1 MTKTFLKRIIVV
13 VTLLERSSHEMK
25 KLLAV
30 LIAAIAATIGCFSL
44 TGCKKEENTLI
55 VYTEAGFAP
64 FEFKEKGKRDV
75 IGVDIE
81 IAKYI
86 ANKYGYK
93 LKIVDGNFD
102 TIIAG
107 IKEDNA
113 LGIAGISWTAS
124 RAENVEFSKFY
135 FGGTFQ
141 TVIYMKSSN
150 PALNEDGVFLK
161 SNFNGKDVVY
171 QSGTTGN
178 SLVNENK
185 TAWGVKTV
193 KGFAEYA
200 FALEYLKTSP
210 STYLVLDSYVAAQF
224 CAQNNDIAYATIEDV
239 AAESYGIVAKKGN
252 SKLIEKVN
260 GCIDELLQEDE
271 NGKTQIDKWYDK
283 FSVIEPEE

>member
-1 MTKTFLKRIIVV
+1 
-13 VTLLERSSHEMK
+13 
-25 KLLAV
+25 
-30 LIAAIAATIGCFSL
+30 
-44 TGCKKEENTLI
+44 
-55 VYTEAGFAP
+55 
-64 FEFKEKGKRDV
+64 
-75 IGVDIE
+75 
-81 IAKYI
+81 
-86 ANKYGYK
+86 
-93 LKIVDGNFD
+93 
-102 TIIAG
+102 
-107 IKEDNA
+107 
-113 LGIAGISWTAS
+113 
-124 RAENVEFSKFY
+124 
-135 FGGTFQ
+135 
-141 TVIYMKSSN
+141 MKSSN
-150 PALNEDGVFLK
+150 PAVNEDGVFLK

-171 QSGTTGN
+171 QSGTPGN

-200 FALEYLKTSP
+200 LALEYLKTSP